1 MQNNPTYESNST
13 ADVGSGADAFEMFE
27 KGASIEEINAKFFP
41 SESELGSDTT
51 DKVISAGSDSLDAD
65 VNEPSDVN
73 QQSDGVIEN
82 PQIDSSAMTQ
92 NDTGEDADGGA
103 DGDAVGEDSDG
114 EKIFSQAEADSIA
127 ARVRRHEKGARERL
141 QKEHDSVMNE
151 LADFF
156 GVGTDSALDALRNAK
171 YRREAEEKGIDDADM
186 YARAQKAERELAQ
199 LKEAGEAERQKQFVD
214 GFLADVEVQLG
225 SYVEANPSVDIAS
238 VTADEN
244 FNRLLKDLYINP
256 MTKDRCVEIAFGA
269 FGAPSAGRGNNQN
282 AVSREEQA
290 PPIRNGEPRDGV
302 NAQKKAVAIDVNR
315 KRAAESAQ
323 SAKSGVQSQTL
334 DYDKMSLEDFK
345 KLGERAARGEIIVPS
360 V

>member
-1 MQNNPTYESNST
+1 MQNNPTYESNLT

-27 KGASIEEINAKFFP
+27 NGASIEEINAKFFQ
-41 SESELGSDTT
+41 SESELGPDTT
-51 DKVISAGSDSLDAD
+51 DEVISADSDSLDAD
-65 VNEPSDVN
+65 ANEASDVN
-73 QQSDGVIEN
+73 QQSDGNTE
-82 PQIDSSAMTQ
+82 PSLM
-92 NDTGEDADGGA
+92 ADNADEADDGA
-103 DGDAVGEDSDG
+103 DGDAVADGNDG
-114 EKIFSQAEADSIA
+114 EKIFSQSQVDSIA
-127 ARVRRHEKGARERL
+127 ARARRHEKGARERL
-141 QKEHDSVMNE
+141 QKEYDSVMNE
-151 LADFF
+151 VADFF

-186 YARAQKAERELAQ
+186 YARAQIAEKELAQ

-214 GFLADVEVQLG
+214 TFLADVEAQLG
-225 SYVEANPSVDIAS
+225 SYVEVNPGVDIAS

-269 FGAPSAGRGNNQN
+269 FGVTSHQSVAPT
-282 AVSREEQA
+282 A
-290 PPIRNGEPRDGV
+290 PPQGV
-302 NAQKKAVAIDVNR
+302 AKEKKAAAIDVNR

-334 DYDKMSLEDFK
+334 DYDKMSLDDFK

>member
-1 MQNNPTYESNST
+1 MQNNPTYESNLT

-41 SESELGSDTT
+41 SESELGSVTPD
-51 DKVISAGSDSLDAD
+51 DVVSADSDSLDAD
-65 VNEPSDVN
+65 ANEPSDVH
-73 QQSDGVIEN
+73 QQSDGNTE
-82 PQIDSSAMTQ
+82 PPLM
-92 NDTGEDADGGA
+92 ADNAEKADDGA
-103 DGDAVGEDSDG
+103 DGDAVAEGNDG
-114 EKIFSQAEADSIA
+114 EKIFSQSEADSIA

-141 QKEHDSVMNE
+141 QKEYDSVMNE
-151 LADFF
+151 VADFF

-171 YRREAEEKGIDDADM
+171 YKREAEEKGIDDADM
-186 YARAQKAERELAQ
+186 YARAQIAERKLAQ
-199 LKEAGEAERQKQFVD
+199 LEEAGEAERQKQFVD
-214 GFLADVEVQLG
+214 TFLADVEAQLG
-225 SYVEANPSVDIAS
+225 SYVEANPNVDIAS

-256 MTKDRCVEIAFGA
+256 MTKDRCVEIAIGA
-269 FGAPSAGRGNNQN
+269 FGAPAQ
-282 AVSREEQA
+282 VVHREPARPVIQGGDHE
-290 PPIRNGEPRDGV
+290 
-302 NAQKKAVAIDVNR
+302 KKAAAIDVNR

-334 DYDKMSLEDFK
+334 DYDKMSLDDFK